1 MIIYLDKNKK
11 PNVVCDGDSVLTDI
25 LEGEN
30 IVIERDLE
38 NKTITI
44 SSDARKN
51 IMESIKAG
59 ENISVTCDK
68 DKKTVT
74 ISSDARN
81 DVFNSIKAG
90 ENVTITHDK
99 TNKTITINSDAK
111 NETMNSIR
119 AGDNIVIMDD
129 GSGGV
134 TVNALLDI
142 LDKNP
147 SNPKPGYMWIL
158 NNGDKNPGS
167 TGGDTGS
174 GEGGTGGNTG
184 GGISVTDGTFACFD
198 GYGNFYCSEDGGVS
212 WQKRGKIECDSG
224 VYPVAGI
231 ALGGGTM
238 VSAAGSQLYYSSDG
252 GSTWDRCTQ
261 SVYSYIRGIEYING
275 RFYACCGSAT
285 ATTHAPSVLM
295 VSNNGI
301 TWKTALQKYNTSRYA
316 FEKIQYINNAYFLFA
331 ANMLG
336 GGSRILY
343 SANGSTWTDNDNN
356 TYTLFPKIIYNGTVY
371 IAAVNNT
378 FEIYT
383 SPDGKSWELSGGKI
397 VKESPGS
404 SSWMTDLEKIGEKF
418 YAVISNKWDTS
429 VFGRAIS
436 SYNGLEW
443 GNIDAGDET
452 TAITMDISNG
462 FCRHNG
468 RTYHLGSDGILKSSG
483 GFAPWETTGTVPLE
497 DPGNAPVSCFSILQQ
512 QPA

>member
-11 PNVVCDGDSVLTDI
+11 PNVVCDGGSILTDI

-38 NKTITI
+38 NKTVTI

-51 IMESIKAG
+51 IIESIKAG
-59 ENISVTCDK
+59 DNISVTCDK

-74 ISSDARN
+74 ISSDAKN

-119 AGDNIVIMDD
+119 AGDNIVIIDD

-134 TVNALLDI
+134 TVNALVDI

-158 NNGDKNPGS
+158 NNGGKIPGS
-167 TGGDTGS
+167 TEGDTGS
-174 GEGGTGGNTG
+174 GEGGTGGNAG
-184 GGISVTDGTFACFD
+184 GGISVTEGMFACFD
-198 GYGNFYCSEDGGVS
+198 GYGNFYCSGDGGAS
-212 WQKRGKIECDSG
+212 WQKRGKIECDNG

-231 ALGGGTM
+231 APGENTI
-238 VSAAGSQLYYSSDG
+238 VSAAGSQLYYSNDG

-261 SVYSYIRGIEYING
+261 SVYSYIRDIKYING
-275 RFYACCGSAT
+275 KFYACCGSAT
-285 ATTHAPSVLM
+285 ATTPAPSVLM
-295 VSNNGI
+295 VSSNGI
-301 TWKTALQKYNTSRYA
+301 TWKTALQKYNSSKYV
-316 FEKIQYINNAYFLFA
+316 FEKIQYINDIYFLFA
-331 ANMLG
+331 RQSLG

-343 SANGSTWTDNDNN
+343 SANGNTWTDNSSG
-356 TYTLFPKIIYNGTVY
+356 TYTLFPKIIYNGTLY
-371 IAAVNNT
+371 IAAGSNT
-378 FEIYT
+378 FEIYI
-383 SPDGKSWELSGGKI
+383 SPDGKNWNLSGGKI
-397 VKESPGS
+397 AEENPGS
-404 SSWMTDLEKIGEKF
+404 NSWITGLEKIGGKF
-418 YAVISNKWDTS
+418 YAVISNKENTV

-452 TAITMDISNG
+452 TAVTRDISNG
-462 FCRHNG
+462 FCRYNG
-468 RTYHLGSDGILKSSG
+468 RTYHLGSDGTLKSSG
-483 GFAPWETTGTVPLE
+483 GFASWENTGTVPLE
-497 DPGNAPVSCFSILQQ
+497 DPVNAPVSCFSVMQQ

>member
-11 PNVVCDGDSVLTDI
+11 PNVVCDGGSILTDI

-38 NKTITI
+38 NKT
-44 SSDARKN
+44 
-51 IMESIKAG
+51 
-59 ENISVTCDK
+59 
-68 DKKTVT
+68 VT
-74 ISSDARN
+74 ISSDAKN

-119 AGDNIVIMDD
+119 AGDNIVIIDD

-134 TVNALLDI
+134 TVNALVDI

-158 NNGDKNPGS
+158 NNGGKIPDG
-167 TGGDTGS
+167 TGGDAGS
-174 GEGGTGGNTG
+174 GEGGTGGNAG
-184 GGISVTDGTFACFD
+184 GGISVTEGMFACFD
-198 GYGNFYCSEDGGVS
+198 GYGNFYCSENSGVS

-231 ALGGGTM
+231 ATGGNTI
-238 VSAAGSQLYYSSDG
+238 VSAAGSQLYYSNDG

-261 SVYSYIRGIEYING
+261 SVYSYIRDIKYING
-275 RFYACCGSAT
+275 KFYACCGSAT

-301 TWKTALQKYNTSRYA
+301 TWKTALQKYNSSKYV
-316 FEKIQYINNAYFLFA
+316 FEKIQYINDIYFLFA
-331 ANMLG
+331 RQSLG

-343 SANGSTWTDNDNN
+343 SANGNTWTDNSSG
-356 TYTLFPKIIYNGTVY
+356 TYTLFPKIIYNGTLY
-371 IAAVNNT
+371 IAAGSNT
-378 FEIYT
+378 FEIYI
-383 SPDGKSWELSGGKI
+383 SPDGKNWNLSGGKI
-397 VKESPGS
+397 AEENPGS
-404 SSWMTDLEKIGEKF
+404 NSWITGLEKIGGKF
-418 YAVISNKWDTS
+418 YAVISNKENTV

-436 SYNGLEW
+436 SHNGLEW
-443 GNIDAGDET
+443 GNIDAGDGT
-452 TAITMDISNG
+452 TAITRDISNG
-462 FCRHNG
+462 FCRYNG
-468 RTYHLGSDGILKSSG
+468 RTYHLGSDGTLKSSG
-483 GFAPWETTGTVPLE
+483 GFASWENTGTVPLE
-497 DPGNAPVSCFSILQQ
+497 DPVNAPVSCFSVMQQ